1 MSVYSTYS
9 GGTLSGL
16 LASTTASETY
26 AGYHTVDLPSLVSL
40 TAGSK
45 FYVCLYLPGGG
56 LAADGVYT
64 FRDSSGDI
72 TLSDS
77 ACTAS
82 PGESYYSSNGAS
94 WTDLQNQDPTANF
107 CINALTVPVQAPTV
121 TAVSSTN
128 TAGVYK
134 TGQKLTVTVTFNAP
148 VTVTGTPQL
157 ALKNGGV
164 AYLRRQRE
172 HRHGPR
178 VRLQRGA
185 GTKHGGPGLSIQ
197 RGVDVADRRSHHRLA
212 G

>member
-1 MSVYSTYS
+1 MGFFTETEGAAYTVSVYSTYS

-56 LAADGVYT
+56 LAADGVCT

-82 PGESYYSSNGAS
+82 PGESYYSSNVTPVGRISKLGPNSQLLHQRVDGALS
-94 WTDLQNQDPTANF
+94 RP
-107 CINALTVPVQAPTV
+107 
-121 TAVSSTN
+121 
-128 TAGVYK
+128 
-134 TGQKLTVTVTFNAP
+134 
-148 VTVTGTPQL
+148 
-157 ALKNGGV
+157 
-164 AYLRRQRE
+164 
-172 HRHGPR
+172 PR
-178 VRLQRGA
+178 
-185 GTKHGGPGLSIQ
+185 
-197 RGVDVADRRSHHRLA
+197 
-212 G
+212 